1 MEQLG
6 KRELAADLLKEETF
20 PGGKCESTLEEVLY
34 LPLQTQ
40 ADSLR
45 RRFHGMAGDK
55 TCWCSTC
62 SKYYANGKCGMCR
75 LGNDQCLVYK

>member
-34 LPLQTQ
+34 LLLHTVELS
-40 ADSLR
+40 D
-45 RRFHGMAGDK
+45 
-55 TCWCSTC
+55 
-62 SKYYANGKCGMCR
+62 
-75 LGNDQCLVYK
+75 LG